1 MPLVYL
7 NEWRDIVF
15 LLFVYE
21 VLKAQNQASHY
32 VCKMNKYLDKHSIV
46 LLQNRTSLTLYVVG
60 RGHTLYDPNCFHK
73 TLVYM
78 TDFFKEDKVG
88 AGSLW

>member
-7 NEWRDIVF
+7 NEWRDTVF

-32 VCKMNKYLDKHSIV
+32 LCKMNKYLDKHSIV

-60 RGHTLYDPNCFHK
+60 RGHTLYDPICFPK
-73 TLVYM
+73 TLAYR
-78 TDFFKEDKVG
+78 TDFLKKTR
-88 AGSLW
+88 